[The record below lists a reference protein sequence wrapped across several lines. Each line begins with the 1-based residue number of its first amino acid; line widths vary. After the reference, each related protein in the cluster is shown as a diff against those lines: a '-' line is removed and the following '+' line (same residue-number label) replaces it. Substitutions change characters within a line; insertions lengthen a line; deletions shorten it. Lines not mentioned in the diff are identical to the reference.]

1 MQDFSKIRIFD
12 EFGYEILLQ
21 RFYNFDFTLT
31 INSDS
36 KLIVN
41 ENPIFYV
48 LGDQNSD
55 QENNNTNNFWAGVI
69 NKGKFHTSISDLAIV
84 DFKSNLLSSI
94 EKISFNLKINENTYF
109 LTSTKSIDLEL
120 NDPVKIYTG
129 DYNNSFYLE
138 YSIKSLTFSDD
149 LKKEIKNFVL
159 NSIKEYNLSIAE
171 IENDQIKS
179 LFPYYKFYGSYN
191 QEKTSVDLVS
201 AT

>member
-109 LTSTKSIDLEL
+109 LT
-120 NDPVKIYTG
+120 YT
-129 DYNNSFYLE
+129 
-138 YSIKSLTFSDD
+138 KSLTFSKKK
-149 LKKEIKNFVL
+149 KKEIKNFVL